1 MLRIHTR
8 LSADVRFP
16 PRTRRHLMS
25 YLNAGRCA
33 VRAWEFDST
42 EKWTLRNLL
51 AAVGGTSF
59 FVVTQQKTARLST
72 FDIFHPPSSGQW
84 HTNVC
89 HWPDECIPSRKF
101 HPEIMINNQ
110 QFTSHREHCFRFQF
124 SRKLTYMH
132 GFQVINKF
140 ITLLIYWFSRIFDVY
155 VKLFTELSFHFRSTH
170 QNLAFTQNI
179 WWTGQLASSAVLRS
193 VVNGGGYRLCM
204 LHLHYFF
211 RFSFSYSYILILSKK
226 RCRFLVSS
234 SSFLGVEFLLGGK
247 PVTTFQ
253 MLKKLTVLE
262 Q

>member
-1 MLRIHTR
+1 VLRIHTW

-84 HTNVC
+84 HTNVL
-89 HWPDECIPSRKF
+89 CIPSRKF

-124 SRKLTYMH
+124 SRKLTYMY

-193 VVNGGGYRLCM
+193 VVNGGGGGGVTPVY
-204 LHLHYFF
+204 LHVAPSLLLSIFF
-211 RFSFSYSYILILSKK
+211 QLFVDFNFVEKALSFSGLLIQFSGCWLFIG
-226 RCRFLVSS
+226 R
-234 SSFLGVEFLLGGK
+234 
-247 PVTTFQ
+247 
-253 MLKKLTVLE
+253 
-262 Q
+262 